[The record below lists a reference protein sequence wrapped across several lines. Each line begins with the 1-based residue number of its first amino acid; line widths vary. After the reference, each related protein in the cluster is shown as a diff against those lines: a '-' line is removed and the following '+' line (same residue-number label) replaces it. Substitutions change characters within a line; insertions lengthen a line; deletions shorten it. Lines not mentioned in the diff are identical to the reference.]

1 MALCGANKRYSPPVV
16 LFRDFVQSEHI
27 IENEESEDNSFSKS
41 TDTDLQRGLAFNK
54 KNVALLLF
62 RVEETTS
69 QSQFLAHYSFT
80 PIGEN
85 PEGTAL
91 HIRGG
96 KASQRNSTLTSS
108 SEEDYTY
115 SEGICQ
121 FIITHTHTYRFL
133 KNTTFYFSQIYLQK
147 HLR

>member
-96 KASQRNSTLTSS
+96 KVRPRNSTLISS
-108 SEEDYTY
+108 SEDDYTY
-115 SEGICQ
+115 SEGI
-121 FIITHTHTYRFL
+121 
-133 KNTTFYFSQIYLQK
+133 
-147 HLR
+147 